1 MHIGFD
7 ATSLLYNR
15 GVSRYTANVIREL
28 VSLKQDSIYAYGNS
42 FKNSAD
48 LTRQISKLGVPKANI
63 AVDAF
68 PIQVLEKMWQFGLNP
83 VHKKMPKIEV
93 FHSWD
98 WIQPPD
104 ASLPLVSTIHDLAIL
119 KFPET
124 AHPTVLAHHQ
134 QAWEI
139 LKKRNAHIIAV
150 SHSTKK
156 DIVQLL
162 GFNPGLI
169 HVIHEALPIETLHTS
184 AAMTE
189 QKYEH
194 SKAKLGLTRPYI
206 LAVGTREPR
215 KNLERLIKAWQPF
228 AKDIDLL
235 IAGEKG
241 WDATETNAA
250 KFPPQLRFMGKVSD
264 QELHVL
270 YEEAEMLA
278 YPSLD
283 EGFGLP
289 ILEAF
294 HHGTPV
300 LTSDRSAMPEVAGNA
315 ALLIN
320 PESVESIRSGISA
333 LLNESPAEQ
342 KKRLQQMI
350 LRLQAFSW
358 RQVAIQSRK
367 VYQIAL
373 QDA

>member
-7 ATSLLYNR
+7 VTSLLYNR

-42 FKNSAD
+42 FKNSAS
-48 LTRQISKLGVPKANI
+48 LFKQIAQLGVPKANC
-63 AVDAF
+63 AVDTF
-68 PIQVLEKMWQFGLNP
+68 PIPVLEKMWQFGLNP
-83 VHKKMPKIEV
+83 VHKKLPKMEV

-98 WIQPPD
+98 WVQPPD
-104 ASLPLVSTIHDLAIL
+104 TSLPLVSTIHDVAIL

-134 QAWEI
+134 RAWDI

-162 GFNPGLI
+162 GFNPSLI
-169 HVIHEALPIETLHTS
+169 HVIHEALPMETLQTS

-189 QKYEH
+189 HTYDRI
-194 SKAKLGLTRPYI
+194 KAKLGLVRPYI

-215 KNLERLIKAWQPF
+215 KNLERLITAWQPF

-241 WDATETNAA
+241 WDATETQAI
-250 KFPPQLRFMGKVSD
+250 KFPTQLRFMGKVSD
-264 QELHVL
+264 LELHVL

-300 LTSDRSAMPEVAGNA
+300 LTSNRSAMPEVAGNA
-315 ALLIN
+315 SLLVN
-320 PESVESIRSGISA
+320 PESVESIRSGITE
-333 LLNESPAEQ
+333 LLNESQAQQ

-367 VYQIAL
+367 VYQSAL